1 MKYRTKL
8 MLTILALTVTLMCQG
23 KVYIVSAGITDY
35 PGTQNDLINCARD
48 AKSIL
53 DIYKANGPVE
63 SRLLTNGQATISNIT
78 RALEQVFSKA
88 TANDAVV
95 FYYSGHGTPGA
106 LYVYDGELKYD
117 VLKRILANT
126 RASRKI
132 VFIDACFSG
141 KMQHTNT
148 SASTTFKSQNVM
160 FFLSSRET
168 ETSQD
173 NAYRNNSTFTAFL
186 SRGLRGGADTNKD
199 RIVTAKE
206 LFKFVSK
213 GTKRLTNN
221 KQHPQMVG
229 RFKDN
234 MPVISWK

>member
-1 MKYRTKL
+1 MKYRKKL
-8 MLTILALTVTLMCQG
+8 MLTILALAITVMCQG
-23 KVYIVSAGITDY
+23 KVYMVSAGITDY
-35 PGTQNDLINCARD
+35 PGTANDLINCARD

-63 SRLLTNGQATISNIT
+63 SQLLTDSHATISNIT

-88 TANDAVV
+88 GPNDAVV

-106 LYVYDGELKYD
+106 LYVYDGEFKYD
-117 VLKRILANT
+117 ILKRILANS
-126 RASRKI
+126 RAGRKM
-132 VFIDACFSG
+132 VFVDACFSG
-141 KMQHTNT
+141 KMQQRSS
-148 SASTTFKSQNVM
+148 SAQATFKSQNVL

-206 LFKFVSK
+206 LFTFVSK

-229 RFKDN
+229 RFKDS
-234 MPVISWK
+234 MPIISWK